1 MATDVR
7 FNNSTS
13 VVTKADLVR
22 ACITQAKSGVMFGSD
37 IPEKKE
43 YVIAWAVDTL
53 GMEKNLAK
61 VYVNN
66 NWDKA

>member
-1 MATDVR
+1 MATDVQ

-22 ACITQAKSGVMFGSD
+22 ACIVQAKAGIMFGDNIQS
-37 IPEKKE
+37 KKD
-43 YVIAWAVDTL
+43 YVVAWAVDTL
-53 GMEKNLAK
+53 GMKKTQAK
-61 VYVNN
+61 VCVDN